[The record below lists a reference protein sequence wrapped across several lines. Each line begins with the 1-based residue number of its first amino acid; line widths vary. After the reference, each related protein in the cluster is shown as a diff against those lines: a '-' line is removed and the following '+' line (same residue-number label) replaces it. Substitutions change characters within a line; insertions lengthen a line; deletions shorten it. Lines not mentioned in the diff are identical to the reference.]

1 MRSLS
6 TQLDTTCELVTPENV
21 KFEYR
26 LAGPMLRSF
35 AYAIDFLVKALI
47 LVLLAVALKPFGEI
61 GGGLFLVIM
70 FVIEWLYFVAFET
83 FTNGQSIGKRA
94 CSLRV
99 INVNGTPLSS
109 QQSIIRNLLRPADQF
124 PALYATGVMLMVF
137 TRRYQRLGDLAA
149 NTMVVIEQR
158 ITSPSL
164 SAVDIKA
171 TEAVH
176 ALLPRRIALDSS
188 LKKTVQLY
196 AEKRNKLPRALLV
209 ELVQPAVELLEAQL
223 ELPKGIDIDALMCAL
238 YRHIYIGDRNISIPE
253 LNTAHA

>member
-26 LAGPMLRSF
+26 LAGPMLRTF
-35 AYAIDFLVKALI
+35 AYAIDFLVKVLI
-47 LVLLAVALKPFGEI
+47 LILLAGALRPFGEI
-61 GGGLFLVIM
+61 GMGLFLVLM

-83 FTNGQSIGKRA
+83 FMTGQSIGKRA

-124 PALYATGVMLMVF
+124 PALYATGVMFMIF

-164 SAVDIKA
+164 SAVDVKA
-171 TEAVH
+171 TDAVY
-176 ALLPRRIALDSS
+176 ALLPRRMALDSS
-188 LKKTVQLY
+188 LKKSVQLY
-196 AEKRNKLPRALLV
+196 VEKRNKLPRALLV
-209 ELVQPAVELLEAQL
+209 ELVQPAVELLKVQL
-223 ELPKGIDIDALMCAL
+223 ELPTETDVDALMCAL
-238 YRHIYIGDRNISIPE
+238 YRNIYIGDRNVPIPE
-253 LNTAHA
+253 LSTAHA